1 MRVQEGVDMFSTCE
15 NLAKRLESVD
25 KDVSSVDVKE
35 VQAKLTEEWMSL
47 MEAIQ
52 ERDKKLEFAG
62 EIRRFNRDIAEAL
75 SRIGEKNAKLQTD
88 DTGRDTKSA

>member
-35 VQAKLTEEWMSL
+35 V
-47 MEAIQ
+47 
-52 ERDKKLEFAG
+52 
-62 EIRRFNRDIAEAL
+62 
-75 SRIGEKNAKLQTD
+75 
-88 DTGRDTKSA
+88 